1 VKNRRKNVL
10 NETTSKIVF
19 RLNVKNI
26 KGGIMIS
33 KILVPTDGSKT
44 AQKAAKY
51 GVDLA
56 KQLKASV
63 IVLSVI
69 DQRSFIGQT
78 VSAAQTARHVIEPIE
93 DYLREAA
100 ESYAGEIKKLC
111 EKKGVQS
118 KAVIKPGHPV
128 EEIVKE
134 AEKSKVDL
142 IVMGS
147 HGQSALVAAILGSV
161 TYGVIHKDTK
171 IPILVV
177 KR

>member
-1 VKNRRKNVL
+1 
-10 NETTSKIVF
+10 
-19 RLNVKNI
+19 
-26 KGGIMIS
+26 MIS
-33 KILVPTDGSKT
+33 TILVPTDGSQT
-44 AQKAAKY
+44 ATKAGAY
-51 GVDLA
+51 AVGLA
-56 KQLKASV
+56 KQLHASI

-69 DQRSFIGQT
+69 DKRLLVTRT
-78 VSAAQTARHVIEPIE
+78 VSVERPFPVVAESTD

-100 ESYAGEIKKLC
+100 ERYAGGIETQCK
-111 EKKGVQS
+111 ESGVQA
-118 KAVIKPGHPV
+118 KTIIVPGHPV

-147 HGQSALVAAILGSV
+147 HGESALVAAALGSV
-161 TYGVIHKDTK
+161 TYGVIHKDTT